1 MNKKGMSK
9 ALIIVILIAIA
20 LAAPLLLNSDYWVS
34 VLILVLINILLV
46 ASLRTIWL
54 LGNISLGH
62 VGFSL
67 IGAYSSALLVMS
79 LGFPFWVAM
88 VLGGLLAGTIALVLG
103 YPFLRVRGI
112 YFALLTLLT
121 AETLRLI
128 AWYWRSLTGGYRGL
142 TNIPSPNPIAI
153 PVIGTIN
160 FDVTNS
166 YYYLAFIVVL
176 LSLLILYA
184 FENSDLGFKWKAIR
198 DADGLAKSVGIN
210 TMWYKILNFAIA
222 CFFAGIAGALFAHYQ
237 HGLSP
242 DITSRFGVIM
252 SIYLLAYM
260 VVGGQAKFFGSII
273 GVLFITI
280 VSELARPL
288 REFQPML
295 IGALAILI
303 VLFMPEGIIS
313 LPSRLKPCYR
323 KFLRQMRWDKVS

>member
-1 MNKKGMSK
+1 MNKKGIFK
-9 ALIIVILIAIA
+9 PLIIWILVAIV
-20 LAAPLLLNSDYWVS
+20 LAAPLLLNNDYWVS
-34 VLILVLINILLV
+34 VLILALINALLV
-46 ASLRTIWL
+46 TSFRTIWL

-67 IGAYSSALLVMS
+67 IGAYGSALLVME
-79 LGFPFWVAM
+79 LGLPFWPAII
-88 VLGGLLAGTIALVLG
+88 LSGLLAATVALVLG

-128 AWYWRSLTGGYRGL
+128 VWYWRSLTGGDRGL
-142 TNIPSPNPIAI
+142 MNIPAPSPMTI
-153 PVIGTIN
+153 PFIGTIN
-160 FDVTNS
+160 FDQVNS
-166 YYYLAFIVVL
+166 YYYLVFVIVL
-176 LSLLILYA
+176 LSLLILYR
-184 FENSDLGFKWKAIR
+184 FENSNLGFKWKAIR
-198 DADGLAKSVGIN
+198 DSDGLAQSVGIN

-242 DITSRFGVIM
+242 HITSRFGVQM

-260 VVGGQAKFFGSII
+260 VVGGQSKFSGAII

-280 VSELARPL
+280 VSEFARPL

-303 VLFMPEGIIS
+303 VLFMPEGLTG
-313 LPSRLKPCYR
+313 LPNRLKPLYR
-323 KFLRQMRWDKVS
+323 KFLPKKKLR